1 MTDPRLLLD
10 EIQARVTA
18 ATPGPWE
25 VTDANEGMHEYGPMW
40 MVTNDEFHNPSG
52 ADDEPW
58 LAVEMHVGD
67 KEDAEFIAS
76 ARTDVPR
83 LVSALRAVLDEH
95 HPDRADGGQT
105 CSRCGDW
112 SDGYDVGGMF
122 VAIEMAYPCPTVRAI
137 TDALAGES

>member
-10 EIQARVTA
+10 EIQQRVAA

-40 MVTNDEFHNPSG
+40 MITNDEFHNPSG
-52 ADDEPW
+52 GEDEPW

-67 KEDAEFIAS
+67 KDDAEFIAH
-76 ARTDVPR
+76 ARAAVPR
-83 LVSALRAVLDEH
+83 LAAALRAVLDLHRPIRIE
-95 HPDRADGGQT
+95 DGRDVCWTEGLNV
-105 CSRCGDW
+105 DW
-112 SDGYDVGGMF
+112 
-122 VAIEMAYPCPTVRAI
+122 PCKTFRAI

>member
-10 EIQARVTA
+10 EIQARL
-18 ATPGPWE
+18 
-25 VTDANEGMHEYGPMW
+25 
-40 MVTNDEFHNPSG
+40 
-52 ADDEPW
+52 DDYPDDY
-58 LAVEMHVGD
+58 L
-67 KEDAEFIAS
+67 S
-76 ARTDVPR
+76 ARLAFDDR
-83 LVSALRAVLDEH
+83 RELLAALRAVLDEH